1 MGALEVE
8 YDSCD
13 LSICISFFRLLTFLI
28 IQIRPANAI
37 MQATP
42 NPAPTAAPTTVVVSE
57 SLDGVAVT
65 VDVNVAVAA
74 ALVEFESSD
83 VVEVPGITLLMNC
96 PRYVVWSLSMI
107 KLELLQQFVRSEASR
122 QHHWSSTH
130 GSTL

>member
-42 NPAPTAAPTTVVVSE
+42 RTAPTAAPTTVVVSE
-57 SLDGVAVT
+57 SLDGAAVT
-65 VDVNVAVAA
+65 VDVTVAVAA
-74 ALVEFESSD
+74 ASVEFESSD
-83 VVEVPGITLLMNC
+83 VVEVPGITLLMN
-96 PRYVVWSLSMI
+96 
-107 KLELLQQFVRSEASR
+107 
-122 QHHWSSTH
+122 
-130 GSTL
+130 